1 MFMTAKEIAE
11 YMVKAGTIEC
21 VCENY
26 TFYISD
32 LVERLK
38 VEFIDVINMI
48 DVILYELDSM
58 EEVAECSFENEG
70 YFYITFYV
78 DYCSKKN
85 ILDECMKDV
94 LLNLKNAWDDC
105 IKVMSEMNTLIDVN
119 DYICGKDSEGKEIY
133 PFDRSFNDIDVDRWV
148 EGVVSKIEKN

>member
-1 MFMTAKEIAE
+1 
-11 YMVKAGTIEC
+11 
-21 VCENY
+21 
-26 TFYISD
+26 
-32 LVERLK
+32 
-38 VEFIDVINMI
+38 MI
-48 DVILYELDSM
+48 GDILHELDSM
-58 EEVAECSFENEG
+58 KEVAECSFENEE
-70 YFYITFYV
+70 YFYITFFT

-119 DYICGKDSEGKEIY
+119 NYICGKDSEGNEIY

-148 EGVVSKIEKN
+148 EAVISRIEEEKRYEDYKIQC